1 MVSGRIYV
9 TNDKI
14 VCGAYSGSVAQLYPQ
29 NSYVHP
35 SEIQCNAA
43 SEIDNLKTSVSEG
56 KSLIADAV
64 TDKGVQTASD
74 DTFQQMATNIGNIQ
88 TGTDT
93 SDANATASDILSG
106 KTAYVKDSKITGSMT
121 NRGAV
126 SQSLNCDGSYTIP
139 AGYHNGSGKVTAN
152 SLASQTSATA
162 TAAQIFSGYTA
173 WVDGKKIT
181 GTGSGAKTKASISTN
196 SEWGGSSNPRISSFD
211 GTTLRISLAGV
222 AYAGCRIT
230 VTLS

>member
-1 MVSGRIYV
+1 MYLIIPLTSGRTLV
-9 TNDKI
+9 N
-14 VCGAYSGSVAQLYPQ
+14 GSNFYIGNSSNSPIQLGLK
-29 NSYVHP
+29 
-35 SEIQCNAA
+35 
-43 SEIDNLKTSVSEG
+43 SEIDSCFQSVSEG

-88 TGTDT
+88 TGINT
-93 SDANATASDILSG
+93 SDANATTSQILSG
-106 KTAYVKDSKITGSMT
+106 YTAYVKGSKITGSMV

-126 SQSLNCDGSYTIP
+126 SRSLNCSGSYTIP

-173 WVDGKKIT
+173 WVNGKKIT
-181 GTGSGAKTKASISTN
+181 GTGNGAKTNARISTN
-196 SEWGGSSNPRISSFD
+196 GRWIGSDGGTPPEITSFD
-211 GTTLRISLAGV
+211 GTSIKISLSGIAGD
-222 AYAGCRIT
+222 GCQFTI
-230 VTLS
+230 TLS

>member
-1 MVSGRIYV
+1 MSFRLEYPLVSGRLLVNGDDFYV
-9 TNDKI
+9 GNSSQNP
-14 VCGAYSGSVAQLYPQ
+14 VQLGLK
-29 NSYVHP
+29 SD
-35 SEIQCNAA
+35 
-43 SEIDNLKTSVSEG
+43 IDSCFQSVSEG

-74 DTFQQMATNIGNIQ
+74 DTFQQMATNIENIQ
-88 TGTDT
+88 TGTGT

-106 KTAYVKDSKITGSMT
+106 KTAYVKGSKITGSMT

-126 SQSLNCDGSYTIP
+126 TKALNCGGSYTIP

-173 WVDGKKIT
+173 WINGKKIT
-181 GTGSGAKTKASISTN
+181 GTGSGAKTNARISTN
-196 SEWGGSSNPRISSFD
+196 GRWIGADGGTPPVITSFD
-211 GTTLRISLAGV
+211 GTSIKISLAGI
-222 AYAGCRIT
+222 AGDGCIFT
-230 VTLS
+230 ITLS